1 MMLNQEYTFD
11 VLKLSQSTITST
23 QNKSKCVLSPN
34 EAATS
39 SKNNL
44 MAAYGKVKFVSYSP
58 IDTSNENLQK
68 ILCTS

>member
-1 MMLNQEYTFD
+1 MLNQEYTFD
-11 VLKLSQSTITST
+11 VLKLSQSTIMST

-44 MAAYGKVKFVSYSP
+44 MAAYGKVKFV
-58 IDTSNENLQK
+58 IITFR
-68 ILCTS
+68 